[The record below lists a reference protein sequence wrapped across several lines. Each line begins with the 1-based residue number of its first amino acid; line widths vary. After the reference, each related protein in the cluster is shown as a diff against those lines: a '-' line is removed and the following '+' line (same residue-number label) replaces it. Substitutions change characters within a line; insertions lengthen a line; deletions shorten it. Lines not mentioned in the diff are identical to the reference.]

1 CGKEKGGVRCEGCS
15 RIFCIND
22 FTNHRQELNQ
32 QLDEVTVT
40 RDLSQQILINKKAE
54 PQNNPWIEQIN
65 EWESESINTIK
76 EAAEQARQTIFK
88 HSTTLYTQIED
99 KLNQLTEQLRQAQQE
114 NEFFET
120 DINLWRE
127 ELTELKNELT
137 QPSTVRIQ
145 HGSEPLVTNLFI
157 DTLERRYD
165 TKPKSSIH
173 ETMMKDSLQNPDDI
187 LKKQQPKININSNSN
202 QSNYRSE
209 SNNSNNIP
217 CEICK
222 KEIMWCDY
230 DDHTKACAERRQ
242 NKSRECAELLLLT
255 GPTLTQSAR
264 HPLQT
269 DLFH

>member
-1 CGKEKGGVRCEGCS
+1 MAAATRKAPCCICGKEKGGVRCEGCS

-157 DTLERRYD
+157 DTLG
-165 TKPKSSIH
+165 K
-173 ETMMKDSLQNPDDI
+173 
-187 LKKQQPKININSNSN
+187 
-202 QSNYRSE
+202 
-209 SNNSNNIP
+209 
-217 CEICK
+217 
-222 KEIMWCDY
+222 
-230 DDHTKACAERRQ
+230 
-242 NKSRECAELLLLT
+242 
-255 GPTLTQSAR
+255 
-264 HPLQT
+264 
-269 DLFH
+269 LFI

>member
-1 CGKEKGGVRCEGCS
+1 KEKGGVRCEGCS

-65 EWESESINTIK
+65 GWETKSINIIK
-76 EAAEQARQTIFK
+76 EAAEQARQIIFK

-99 KLNQLTEQLRQAQQE
+99 KLNQLTDQLRQAQQE

-120 DINLWRE
+120 DINLWKR

-145 HGSEPLVTNLFI
+145 HGSEPLVTNIII
-157 DTLERRYD
+157 DTLD
-165 TKPKSSIH
+165 
-173 ETMMKDSLQNPDDI
+173 
-187 LKKQQPKININSNSN
+187 
-202 QSNYRSE
+202 QSNYRNE

-222 KEIMWCDY
+222 KEIIWCDY

-242 NKSRECAELLLLT
+242 NESRGYAEMLLLT